1 MRIWVRKLGMSAALL
16 ALVLLVAGCNLSRR
30 QPSTPVP
37 PATATFTA
45 PLTLP
50 TQDPANPFAATAIP
64 AVSNPNCPT
73 TPPTWVQYTIE
84 PGDSLGLL
92 AEQTSSTIADLVAGN
107 CMDNPDQ
114 IEVDQVIYLPTTP
127 VVTP

>member
-1 MRIWVRKLGMSAALL
+1 MNGVRKLGIIAIML
-16 ALVLLVAGCNLSRR
+16 ALVVALAGCNLSRR
-30 QPSTPVP
+30 ASNTPVP
-37 PATATFTA
+37 QATATFVA

-50 TQDPANPFAATAIP
+50 TQDPANPFGATAIP
-64 AVSNPNCPT
+64 AVANPNCAQ
-73 TPPTWVQYTIE
+73 TPPNWVQYAIE

-92 AEQTSSTIADLVAGN
+92 AEQTSSTIAELVAGN